1 MADPRHDYAR
11 IMSRRS
17 FFRASGTGIGF
28 AALATLLR
36 EDLGAAPAGS
46 EAFGGLPDLPHFAPK
61 AKRVIYLCMSGAPSH
76 LDLFDYKPHLRDMA
90 GEELPDSVREGLQL
104 TTMTASQNTLPII
117 PTVFEFAQHGQSG
130 AWLSELLP
138 HTARVADDLCFVKSL
153 WNNQLNHDPAQTY
166 LFTGFQLSG
175 RPTIGAW
182 VSYALGSENQ
192 NLPAYVA
199 MPTTGSSTG
208 GGPFLS
214 RYWGSGFLPP
224 RYGGVKFGS
233 GPDPVLYLSNP
244 EGFDTADRRRFL
256 DDLAALNQIRLQET
270 GDPEIA
276 TRIEQYEMAARM
288 QLSVPELADLST
300 EPDSTFELYGP
311 AARERGTF
319 TANCLLARRLV
330 ERGVRYIMLS
340 HTGWDHH
347 NHLPVQL
354 PRQCREVDQGS
365 AALVQDLKQRG
376 LLDETLVVWGGEF
389 GRTVYG
395 QFTTANDTQATAP
408 SYGRDHNPRCYT
420 VWMAGGG
427 IKPGVTYGET
437 DDFSASIVRDP
448 VSIHDL
454 QATILHCVGIDHS
467 RLTYRYQ
474 GRDFRLTDVAGNVVK
489 GLLA

>member
-117 PTVFEFAQHGQSG
+117 PTIFEFAQHGQSG

-199 MPTTGSSTG
+199 MPTTGASTG

-224 RYGGVKFGS
+224 RYGGVKLGS

-474 GRDFRLTDVAGNVVK
+474 GRDFRLTDVAGKVVK
-489 GLLA
+489 GLLP